1 MASLTRCNET
11 ILFDLNLNTAVDDPL
26 AHQTFRVCAMADSG
40 NSQDLIQRRGII
52 SRQQLA
58 PNITVSSSST
68 TTSATTST
76 LMDNN
81 TSSCGHV
88 HQAQATVD
96 VSWWGVKNH
105 ASNTHAANGFASTAS
120 QLENYL
126 TRDDT
131 CGKSVLFSK
140 AGDIVMGVYI
150 GSQYTKSGA
159 AQLLSGLHDYQNLL
173 DKYVASQLALEV
185 CGDKSLGPE
194 IIAVFIDTTGNISA
208 VQTALRGWNE
218 AKCLTGFSGQELWT
232 NVSLSMIPPSE
243 ISIVPGM
250 KSQTLSRRDTCSY
263 TQAVAGDGCWS
274 LAERCGITQDDLES
288 YNPVSDFCNTIEV
301 GQYVCCS
308 SGSLPDFSPQPN
320 ADGSCYTYT
329 IQFGDLCS
337 TIANTYNIPDATK
350 IEAYNSETWGWE
362 GCSYLMIGQNI
373 CLSSGDP
380 PMPAAVANAQ
390 CGPQVPGTE
399 RPTNGTA
406 LADLNPCPLNACC
419 DIWGECG
426 ITDDFC
432 TADPADTGAPGTAQP
447 NSNGCISN
455 CGTNITN
462 NDATPAEFRRVG
474 YYESF
479 NWDRP
484 CLHMSPSDI
493 DTDIYTHVHYAF
505 ATITSDFAVNISE
518 YTDVFDQFVQLT
530 GTKRILS
537 FGGWSFSTD
546 TDTYPIFRSGVSDD
560 ERSLFATNV
569 AQFITEYDLD
579 GVDFD
584 WEYPGAPDIPGIPA
598 GSPTD
603 GPNYLSFLK
612 LVRAAL
618 PDDKSVSIAA
628 PASYWYLKGFP
639 IKDIGSVVDYII
651 YMTYDLHG
659 QWDYGNTFANSGC
672 PNGNCLRSHIN
683 MTETHYALSMIT
695 KAGVPASK
703 IMVGMARYGRSFQ
716 MTEAGCWGANCTF
729 TGPESGAT
737 PGECTQ
743 TAGYISNYEI
753 NEILSAADDTDLY
766 SVTVETYVSE
776 GDILVYNST
785 QWISYMTDDTY
796 ETRLA
801 YYQGLNFG
809 GTSDWALD
817 LAEDWETGV
826 ASDGDETAD
835 ATPPCDLSLTFDTL
849 DALAAV
855 ATSYDPYCAQI
866 YAVDTLG
873 SELAVA
879 QVNYTT
885 VDTDYDDYFGYY
897 VDYIKEMV
905 PSVLNSFMNDV
916 NGPGNQYFDCT
927 WNRDGV
933 NTTTQICPFPDIEL
947 GEGSYKL
954 YFTLVN
960 GTGFYNDLETNYGID
975 ASWVTFGEVD
985 MSDGCTNTVELEEG
999 CQLGTRTWYGFP
1011 QAASNIVVPNPKDV
1025 VTAAGANM
1033 TTLMDQIQETSVDLL
1048 LAQWDGSALDAAQ
1061 VLAMPVALVQQ
1072 AVTSMAQVKAIGKA
1086 EEEAQKKE
1094 LILTIVTA
1102 VLAVVPLVGDA
1113 SLAAAGLEDV
1123 ARAVALIG
1131 ETTNAAFDLYT
1142 IVSDPA
1148 SAPMAILGMM
1158 LGSAALGRDSQSFA
1172 KMGKL
1177 RRDMSEDALS
1187 DMGEVFTEKNTLIN
1201 TIVRSCTA

>member
-26 AHQTFRVCAMADSG
+26 AHQTFRACAMADSG

-58 PNITVSSSST
+58 PNITVSSSSST

-96 VSWWGVKNH
+96 VSWWAVNNH

-126 TRDDT
+126 KRDDT

-150 GSQYTKSGA
+150 GSQYDKSGA
-159 AQLLSGLHDYQNLL
+159 AQLLSGLHDYENLL

-232 NVSLSMIPPSE
+232 KVSLSMIPPSE

-484 CLHMSPSDI
+484 CLHMS
-493 DTDIYTHVHYAF
+493 HYAF
-505 ATITSDFAVNISE
+505 ATITSDFAVNISG
-518 YTDVFDQFVQLT
+518 YTDVFDQFVQLN

-659 QWDYGNTFANSGC
+659 QWDYGNTFA
-672 PNGNCLRSHIN
+672 
-683 MTETHYALSMIT
+683 
-695 KAGVPASK
+695 K
-703 IMVGMARYGRSFQ
+703 
-716 MTEAGCWGANCTF
+716 
-729 TGPESGAT
+729 
-737 PGECTQ
+737 
-743 TAGYISNYEI
+743 
-753 NEILSAADDTDLY
+753 
-766 SVTVETYVSE
+766 
-776 GDILVYNST
+776 
-785 QWISYMTDDTY
+785 
-796 ETRLA
+796 
-801 YYQGLNFG
+801 
-809 GTSDWALD
+809 
-817 LAEDWETGV
+817 
-826 ASDGDETAD
+826 
-835 ATPPCDLSLTFDTL
+835 
-849 DALAAV
+849 
-855 ATSYDPYCAQI
+855 
-866 YAVDTLG
+866 
-873 SELAVA
+873 
-879 QVNYTT
+879 
-885 VDTDYDDYFGYY
+885 
-897 VDYIKEMV
+897 
-905 PSVLNSFMNDV
+905 
-916 NGPGNQYFDCT
+916 
-927 WNRDGV
+927 
-933 NTTTQICPFPDIEL
+933 
-947 GEGSYKL
+947 
-954 YFTLVN
+954 
-960 GTGFYNDLETNYGID
+960 
-975 ASWVTFGEVD
+975 
-985 MSDGCTNTVELEEG
+985 
-999 CQLGTRTWYGFP
+999 
-1011 QAASNIVVPNPKDV
+1011 
-1025 VTAAGANM
+1025 
-1033 TTLMDQIQETSVDLL
+1033 
-1048 LAQWDGSALDAAQ
+1048 
-1061 VLAMPVALVQQ
+1061 
-1072 AVTSMAQVKAIGKA
+1072 
-1086 EEEAQKKE
+1086 
-1094 LILTIVTA
+1094 
-1102 VLAVVPLVGDA
+1102 
-1113 SLAAAGLEDV
+1113 
-1123 ARAVALIG
+1123 
-1131 ETTNAAFDLYT
+1131 
-1142 IVSDPA
+1142 
-1148 SAPMAILGMM
+1148 
-1158 LGSAALGRDSQSFA
+1158 
-1172 KMGKL
+1172 
-1177 RRDMSEDALS
+1177 
-1187 DMGEVFTEKNTLIN
+1187 
-1201 TIVRSCTA
+1201 